1 MPKQLTKSP
10 PPSPGAERRVKSP
23 EPWPYIPNSN
33 PASQY
38 TLLEKLGTGSF
49 GTVYKAIHNDT
60 KQIVAIKQID
70 LEDSDDD
77 ISEIQQEI
85 ASLAQ
90 CDSEYVTRY
99 YGSFVVAYKL
109 WIVMEYLA
117 GGSCLDL
124 LKAGVFTEAHIAVM
138 MRELLL
144 GLDYL
149 HSEGTIHRDIKAANV
164 LLSASG
170 KVKLADFGVAA
181 QLTSTLR
188 HTFVG
193 TPFWMAPEVIRQA
206 GYDAKADIWSL
217 GITAIEMAKG
227 EPPLA
232 EYHPMRVLFLI
243 PKAKP
248 PVVDGAFSLA
258 FKDFVAQCLTKD
270 PHSRP
275 TTKEL
280 LQHRF
285 IRGARKT
292 SYLTELIERYQ
303 DYRTRSPGKGPQY
316 YQATI
321 RNSGA
326 WDGTLRSEWD
336 FNTIRTSSA
345 MGSLRSMAKDIMPP
359 GMIPDDE
366 YYDEVPEEDE
376 TYDSHTTIDTT
387 AATTKGSD
395 VPLQPHVGLGSLG
408 MNADA
413 GHSTVVI
420 RSYTGRD
427 DKDVPSLMNDTGS
440 DETSNTAP
448 VTPSQSVDAVDAQ
461 VADSSEPP
469 PAYTGSVRSSR
480 RASYAAR
487 NNVASGTILS
497 EADLGTGIDT
507 IRPVKK
513 VDTIRS
519 LRLSEEYVGSVRSRE
534 GSTSSTP
541 SSPPST
547 KGPHRRAA
555 SEAQKAGK
563 SLVDDI
569 VLPIIQKATRDDMDA
584 REIESLSMISRG
596 FEELRDVNPEL
607 AYNVI
612 LDILAGIN
620 DNSAVRSHIQTAR
633 SLFPHKRVVR
643 RSEMT
648 AKGLIVTEEE
658 EISGLPA
665 TSSPLQVPTQ
675 PDPGSPVRKSPIS
688 ELLYL
693 RWLEGLKLKW
703 PSIL

>member
-1 MPKQLTKSP
+1 MNMLTKSP
-10 PPSPGAERRVKSP
+10 PPSPRDAKRTP
-23 EPWPYIPNSN
+23 EPYPVPSNN

-49 GTVYKAIHNDT
+49 GTVYKAMHNET

-85 ASLAQ
+85 ANLAQ
-90 CDSEYVTRY
+90 FDSEYVTRY

-124 LKAGVFTEAHIAVM
+124 LKPGVFSEAHIAVICK
-138 MRELLL
+138 ELLQ

-149 HSEGTIHRDIKAANV
+149 HVEGTIHRDIKAANV

-248 PVVDGAFSLA
+248 PVLEGAFSTA
-258 FKDFVAQCLTKD
+258 FKDFVSQCLTKD
-270 PHSRP
+270 PVLRP
-275 TTKEL
+275 TAKEL

-285 IRGARKT
+285 IKSARKT
-292 SYLTELIERYQ
+292 SYLTELIERHQ
-303 DYRTRSPGKGPQY
+303 DFRARTPGKQPQM
-316 YQATI
+316 YQASV

-326 WDGTLRSEWD
+326 WDGTLRSDWSFD
-336 FNTIRTSSA
+336 TIRTSSA
-345 MGSLRSMAKDIMPP
+345 MGSLRSMAKDIMPAET
-359 GMIPDDE
+359 IPDEE
-366 YYDEVPEEDE
+366 YYEDDVSI
-376 TYDSHTTIDTT
+376 YPDSSIDTT
-387 AATTKGSD
+387 AATTRGSD
-395 VPLQPHVGLGSLG
+395 VPLSGTALGLNIG
-408 MNADA
+408 AQ
-413 GHSTVVI
+413 HSTVII
-420 RSYTGRD
+420 RQVGPSSPMD
-427 DKDVPSLMNDTGS
+427 EKDMPGLMADTGS
-440 DETSNTAP
+440 DETAGPRTPLQAP
-448 VTPSQSVDAVDAQ
+448 EN
-461 VADSSEPP
+461 SEPP
-469 PAYTGSVRSSR
+469 PAYSGSMRSTR
-480 RASYAAR
+480 RASFQAR
-487 NNVASGTILS
+487 NNVSTGTVLG
-497 EADLGTGIDT
+497 EADLGSGVDT

-513 VDTIRS
+513 VDTVRS
-519 LRLSEEYVGSVRSRE
+519 LRLSEEFVGTTRSRE
-534 GSTSSTP
+534 GSSSAP
-541 SSPPST
+541 SSPQGT
-547 KGPHRRAA
+547 KSPRKRSASDAA
-555 SEAQKAGK
+555 TAGK
-563 SLVDDI
+563 SIVDE
-569 VLPIIQKATRDDMDA
+569 VLLPLLSKATRDDMDA
-584 REIESLSMISRG
+584 REIESISMISRG

-612 LDILAGIN
+612 LDLLSGIN
-620 DNSAVRSHIQTAR
+620 ENTAVRQHVQTAR
-633 SLFPHKRVVR
+633 GLFPHR
-643 RSEMT
+643 RIIRKSEMT
-648 AKGLIVTEEE
+648 AKGLVVTEEE

-665 TSSPLQVPTQ
+665 SSSPTPGEEPSSPT
-675 PDPGSPVRKSPIS
+675 RKSPIA
-688 ELLYL
+688 ELLYM
-693 RWLEGLKLKW
+693 RWLEGLRLKW